1 MLYTFP
7 EIIGKHREEK
17 RLWELAYYFALL
29 WQTKGNVT
37 LAARIASIGRPYLY
51 KKLGEHGLSPEAFRG
66 KQRPPIPGALQQPR
80 VAPTPPAQETLTLV
94 TPAGNG
100 AGGNGSI
107 PPFDDAQLVR
117 TLQAAG
123 LQIESIP
130 VGQTV
135 RLLLLLKPAPADK
148 PQPAL
153 PVPA

>member
-1 MLYTFP
+1 M
-7 EIIGKHREEK
+7 G
-17 RLWELAYYFALL
+17 
-29 WQTKGNVT
+29 
-37 LAARIASIGRPYLY
+37 AAD
-51 KKLGEHGLSPEAFRG
+51 
-66 KQRPPIPGALQQPR
+66 
-80 VAPTPPAQETLTLV
+80 
-94 TPAGNG
+94 NG
-100 AGGNGSI
+100 TNGNGSM